1 MSNASTGHMEPV
13 GGGAAE
19 KAQVAWESRARAPRR
34 AIHLAREALHER
46 PGGAVSALALASMAV
61 ASAYLNEPEEA
72 RAAADQVPQLLAEG
86 GPTDLADVSVV
97 LIETHLAR
105 LRAAFLLDDLAEGIT
120 AGQSALELAAAHG
133 HVALEARAHSE
144 LGALFGSRELISTAL
159 KHMRAGVAIL
169 ESNDL
174 PQSPILLNNMGNIY
188 LETDRAHEALG
199 FYTRARERFVADG
212 DRFRG
217 SLARSNEGCALL
229 KLGRIAEAVAA
240 LEQSVEWQQGLAN
253 RSYYA
258 TAHSKAAIGHAAA
271 GNRAQAA
278 RRFEEALAAVAAHG
292 QGDPFENEIR
302 AEYGDFLMDEGR
314 PAEALAQYE
323 RALERAR
330 AVARATSEATMLERN
345 ARALSALGRYEDA
358 YKALREH
365 LAASKGVEE
374 ERSDLALRL
383 ELLELESTISQTNEL
398 SVVAR
403 QAMIDANRE
412 LRERTRYLEDLSVT
426 DDLTGLFNRRYFRLR
441 VVEEEA
447 RATRQDTDL
456 MLMLLDIDHFKAI
469 NDTYG
474 HAVGDLVISALATLL
489 RQRLRQSDHLGRY
502 GGEEFLVV
510 LPECSGADAQ
520 RLLDDI
526 RRRFASLRFSHE
538 GQNFSCSISAGHA
551 SSRPAGPG
559 AEDDEAGAAASD
571 AELLSAADAALYDAK
586 RGGRNRVCAAA
597 GLTARQAAR

>member
-1 MSNASTGHMEPV
+1 MSDASTGHMEPAV
-13 GGGAAE
+13 GGAAE
-19 KAQVAWESRARAPRR
+19 KARVAWESRASAPRR
-34 AIHLAREALHER
+34 AIDLAREALHER
-46 PGGAVSALALASMAV
+46 PGGAVSALALASVAV
-61 ASAYLNEPEEA
+61 ASAHLNEPEEA
-72 RAAADQVPQLLAEG
+72 RAAADQVPQLMAEG
-86 GPTDLADVSVV
+86 GPTELADVSVV

-105 LRAAFLLDDLAEGIT
+105 LRAAFLLDDLGEGIT

-133 HVALEARAHSE
+133 HVALEARSHTE

-174 PQSPILLNNMGNIY
+174 PQSPVLLNNMGNVY

-217 SLARSNEGCALL
+217 SLARSNEGRALL
-229 KLGRIAEAVAA
+229 KLGRTEEAVAA
-240 LEQSVEWQQGLAN
+240 LEQGVEWQQGLAN

-258 TAHSKAAIGHAAA
+258 TALSKAAIGHAAA

-278 RRFEEALAAVAAHG
+278 RRFEEALAAVAAHEH
-292 QGDPFENEIR
+292 GDPFENEIC

-323 RALERAR
+323 RGLAHARAASRASSESSMLERA
-330 AVARATSEATMLERN
+330 

-365 LAASKGVEE
+365 LSASKGVEE

-383 ELLELESTISQTNEL
+383 QLLELESTISQANEL

-447 RATRQDTDL
+447 RATRQDADL
-456 MLMLLDIDHFKAI
+456 MLM
-469 NDTYG
+469 
-474 HAVGDLVISALATLL
+474 
-489 RQRLRQSDHLGRY
+489 
-502 GGEEFLVV
+502 
-510 LPECSGADAQ
+510 
-520 RLLDDI
+520 
-526 RRRFASLRFSHE
+526 
-538 GQNFSCSISAGHA
+538 
-551 SSRPAGPG
+551 
-559 AEDDEAGAAASD
+559 
-571 AELLSAADAALYDAK
+571 
-586 RGGRNRVCAAA
+586 
-597 GLTARQAAR
+597 

>member
-1 MSNASTGHMEPV
+1 
-13 GGGAAE
+13 
-19 KAQVAWESRARAPRR
+19 
-34 AIHLAREALHER
+34 
-46 PGGAVSALALASMAV
+46 MAV

-217 SLARSNEGCALL
+217 SLARSNEGRALL

-330 AVARATSEATMLERN
+330 AVARATSEATMLERK

-469 NDTYG
+469 NDS
-474 HAVGDLVISALATLL
+474 HSHSVGDAVLKEFGGLL
-489 RQRLRQSDHLGRY
+489 TKAFRETDVVARW
-502 GGEEFLVV
+502 GGEEFAVLLPGFCRESAAVIAERARKMVEDHDWTAFGPGLSLTVSIGIAGLAEVV
-510 LPECSGADAQ
+510 PLAGKQGGRYEALFELADA
-520 RLLDDI
+520 RLY
-526 RRRFASLRFSHE
+526 E
-538 GQNFSCSISAGHA
+538 
-551 SSRPAGPG
+551 
-559 AEDDEAGAAASD
+559 
-571 AELLSAADAALYDAK
+571 AK
-586 RGGRNRVCAAA
+586 RQGRNRVVA
-597 GLTARQAAR
+597 